1 MKAEKKTGFPYGAIL
16 IVSFIAMIISFYLSP
31 FLLAVSTI
39 VFIIISVAFACHLYN
54 KLPDDGWG
62 PYGVI

>member
-1 MKAEKKTGFPYGAIL
+1 MKDEKKTGFPYGAIL
-16 IVSFIAMIISFYLSP
+16 MVSFMAMIISFYLNP

-39 VFIIISVAFACHLYN
+39 VFIIIGVAYARHLYN

-62 PYGVI
+62 PYGGV